1 MLRTPEEQY
10 VHAGQQAYIMINCED
25 GALEHVIEEL
35 KSLEYVKEIASTFGS
50 YDIVAKITVP
60 SVECLRDTIT
70 FKIRRVQKIRT
81 TTTIICIPS
90 TSFFD
95 SSDDGMCYV

>member
-10 VHAGQQAYIMINCED
+10 VYAGRQAYVMINCED
-25 GALEHVIEEL
+25 GAQEYVIGEL

-60 SVECLRDTIT
+60 SVECLRETIT
-70 FKIRRVQKIRT
+70 FKIRRIPKIRT
-81 TTTIICIPS
+81 TTTIICMPS

-95 SSDDGMCYV
+95 SSDDGMRYV